1 VSLLT
6 ACQAVRCKE
15 TGLGTY
21 PATII
26 SNTDNTAVQLKAI
39 AERAAKLLMTRNWQ
53 KDAARAHDHH
63 GGFDGGLQLP
73 TDWARYV
80 SQTAWDATTYWPMRG
95 SIGAPLYQAEKRG
108 LVTAVNV
115 RKDFRVWQGG
125 VTIFPTPTTVNT
137 LIIEYIRNTPW
148 TDSTGVT
155 YRVTATAD
163 ADITVFPERLLEL
176 EILWRWRRAKGLAYD
191 EEKQE
196 AMQQADLAYA
206 QDTPS
211 PILNFGVSCDRTPT
225 FTANLPQNVV

>member
-6 ACQAVRCKE
+6 ACQAVVKE
-15 TGLGTY
+15 TGIGTY

-26 SNTDNTAVQLKAI
+26 SNTDNTAVQLNAI
-39 AERAAKLLMTRNWQ
+39 AERAAKILMRRNWQ
-53 KDAARAHDHH
+53 KALREHTITTANGTAAYT
-63 GGFDGGLQLP
+63 LP
-73 TDWARYV
+73 TDWDRYL
-80 SQTAWDATTYWPMRG
+80 SQTAWDATAYWPMRG